1 MMLSFGV
8 FCFDLVVNKNCSLV
22 IMEKTSRYQD
32 KTEILLRLFHF
43 FSGVIRPFLDCLHRK
58 KSFMF

>member
-1 MMLSFGV
+1 MDKTEILLRLFHFFSGV
-8 FCFDLVVNKNCSLV
+8 
-22 IMEKTSRYQD
+22 IRSRYQD

>member
-22 IMEKTSRYQD
+22 IMEKTSISGQTLTFDRRHVFSFWIVSQ
-32 KTEILLRLFHF
+32 KKIFLKVF
-43 FSGVIRPFLDCLHRK
+43 F
-58 KSFMF
+58 